1 MAMTTQAPGTIQP
14 VINIFEVFMPV
25 GKFTITMWD
34 RLKWAKAAARET
46 MHMVKPMITTD
57 KKKKANKLKCRTKT
71 FEE

>member
-1 MAMTTQAPGTIQP
+1 
-14 VINIFEVFMPV
+14 MPV

-71 FEE
+71 FEEWFPIIIGLVVMTNNLLL